1 MCNFLYDQSEQFFI
15 VDSDYHVIFAS
26 DPSAI
31 GTMTSEPWI
40 QSLIGQ
46 AADDDDLFVSKTSGD
61 ALRICQKLPGD
72 SYHWYMLK
80 SIPKHTIYQ
89 SSNNQL
95 ATLLLTFSICL
106 LITILINGYSILHYT
121 NPLKKA
127 TTFLNHI
134 NTHTQNLNS
143 RLSEYVTYK
152 SEDEIGILSVPWKND
167 GYNQ

>member
-1 MCNFLYDQSEQFFI
+1 MTPIGQLRIDISMEFFQKVCNFLYDQSEQFFI

-72 SYHWYMLK
+72 SK
-80 SIPKHTIYQ
+80 IHTKAHYLSKFQQ
-89 SSNNQL
+89 S
-95 ATLLLTFSICL
+95 A
-106 LITILINGYSILHYT
+106 G
-121 NPLKKA
+121 NPA
-127 TTFLNHI
+127 FNI
-134 NTHTQNLNS
+134 Q
-143 RLSEYVTYK
+143 Y
-152 SEDEIGILSVPWKND
+152 LSVNYHTD
-167 GYNQ
+167 

>member
-1 MCNFLYDQSEQFFI
+1 MDTE
-15 VDSDYHVIFAS
+15 
-26 DPSAI
+26 
-31 GTMTSEPWI
+31 
-40 QSLIGQ
+40 LIGQ

-106 LITILINGYSILHYT
+106 LITILI
-121 NPLKKA
+121 
-127 TTFLNHI
+127 
-134 NTHTQNLNS
+134 
-143 RLSEYVTYK
+143 
-152 SEDEIGILSVPWKND
+152 
-167 GYNQ
+167 